1 MDFEDSPR
9 EAAFR
14 TEARAWLA
22 ENAPDHEGVAH
33 GRSEELEM
41 ARAWQR
47 RKARDGWACIDWP
60 KEYGGRGGTMLQAII
75 FAQEESR
82 YSIPEANLGIGTGT
96 CAPALM
102 AHASDE
108 IKQRHLPKIAS
119 SEEIWCQLFSEPGA
133 GSDLAGIR
141 TRAVRDGDDW
151 IVSGQKVWNTNAQ
164 FADYG
169 ILVTRHDPDLPKH
182 KGLTFFMVDMKAE
195 GIEPRPIK
203 QIYGES
209 SFNEVFLNGV
219 RIPDSFRVGEIG
231 QGWQVAITT
240 LMNERFGISRYE
252 PDTAQLRRLAAQV
265 EALDD
270 SDVREAIA
278 DWYVRAEGVRLTYA
292 RSLTAI
298 AQGRQPGPE
307 QSISKVVMA
316 AQRQDISS
324 FGADLQEMAGI
335 LIGSGETTAS
345 GLYQNGLLSSPG
357 ARIAAGTDEIL
368 KNIIAER
375 VLGLPGD
382 IRVDRDKAFKDV
394 PGGSS

>member
-1 MDFEDSPR
+1 MDFEDSPQ

-14 TEARAWLA
+14 AEARAWLA
-22 ENAPDHEGVAH
+22 ENAPEHEGVAH
-33 GRSEELEM
+33 SRAEELEL
-41 ARAWQR
+41 ARTWQK

-60 KEYGGRGGTMLQAII
+60 KEYGGRGGTMVEAII
-75 FAQEESR
+75 FAQEESS
-82 YSIPEANLGIGTGT
+82 YSIPDANLGIGTGT

-108 IKQRHLPKIAS
+108 IKERHLSKIAS

-141 TRAVRDGDDW
+141 TRATRDGDDW
-151 IVSGQKVWNTNAQ
+151 IVNGQKVWNTNAQ

-182 KGLTFFMVDMKAE
+182 KGLTFFMVDMKAP

-209 SFNEVFLNGV
+209 SFNEVFLNNV

-231 QGWQVAITT
+231 AGWQVAITT

-252 PDTAQLRRLAAQV
+252 PDTKQLLKLAAEV
-265 EALDD
+265 GALDQA
-270 SDVREAIA
+270 DVREAVA
-278 DWYVRAEGVRLTYA
+278 EWYVRAEGVRLTYA

-298 AQGRQPGPE
+298 SQGRQPGPE

-324 FGADLQEMAGI
+324 FGADLQDIAGI
-335 LIGSGETTAS
+335 LVGPDEQSAS
-345 GLYQNGLLSSPG
+345 GIYQNGLLSSPG

-382 IRVDRDKAFKDV
+382 IRVDRDTAFKDV
-394 PGGSS
+394 PSGSN